1 MQFDFSK
8 VLTRA
13 GQIIWKFKVLW
24 IFGILASCGRGGGG
38 GGGGGNFSTGPGDFN
53 GQQPDFG
60 GELPEFLRFLEEVPA
75 EGIAGSILLVIFAIF
90 CLALLLAVITFA
102 IRMVGRLGLIQ
113 GTLFAEAGAESLSF
127 MQLFEVGKPYFW
139 RLLLL
144 NFLVGVAGLVIGLVI
159 GIPIA
164 LIAIFTLGFGLLC
177 LIPLLLL
184 AIPVGLFIQALV
196 EQANVALVVED
207 LDAIAAIQRGWDIV
221 RNNWAPPIILS
232 VILFIAR
239 FLVGLIVAVPVLL
252 AMGPLFAG
260 IIGGGITEDI
270 NLIYGG
276 TAVFV
281 LCLCALFP
289 FLLAIGGIIESYVGS
304 AWTLTYLQLTD
315 HEPSLPELEAGAA

>member
-24 IFGILASCGRGGGG
+24 IFGILASCGRGGGSG
-38 GGGGGNFSTGPGDFN
+38 GSSNFSSGNNTG
-53 GQQPDFG
+53 GQDPFSGQP
-60 GELPEFLRFLEEVPA
+60 PEFPPFLEGTPPENFL
-75 EGIAGSILLVIFAIF
+75 ITFLLIFFAILCF
-90 CLALLLAVITFA
+90 VLVLSLIFFAL
-102 IRMVGRLGLIQ
+102 RMVGRLGLIQ
-113 GTLFAEAGAESLSF
+113 GTLYAEAGAESLSF
-127 MQLFEVGKPYFW
+127 MQLFEAGKPYFL
-139 RLLLL
+139 RILLL
-144 NFLVGVAGLVIGLVI
+144 NFLIGVAGFVIALVIFLPVGL
-159 GIPIA
+159 
-164 LIAIFTLGFGLLC
+164 LIFFTFGLALLC

-184 AIPVGLFIQALV
+184 AIPVALFIQAIV

-207 LDAIAAIQRGWDIV
+207 LDAIAAIQRGWKIV

-232 VILFIAR
+232 VILFFAR
-239 FLVGLIVAVPVLL
+239 FFVGLIVAIPVLL

-260 IIGGGITEDI
+260 IIGGGITENL

-276 TAVFV
+276 TAIFV

-304 AWTLTYLQLTD
+304 AWTLTYIQLTD
-315 HEPSLPELEAGAA
+315 HEPSLPELEAGTA